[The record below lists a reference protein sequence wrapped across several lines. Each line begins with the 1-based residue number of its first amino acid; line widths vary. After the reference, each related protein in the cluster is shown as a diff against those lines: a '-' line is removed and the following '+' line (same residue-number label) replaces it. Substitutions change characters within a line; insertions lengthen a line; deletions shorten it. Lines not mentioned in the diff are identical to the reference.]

1 MNRFSTFFAA
11 ALSAA
16 ALFATPA
23 MAQSENES
31 TDYKRPATEIVEA
44 ATKAVQRLSERPKFA
59 EFAKNAQAMVI
70 FPDVVRAGFLV
81 TAQAGSGVI
90 VKRRADGTWSAPA
103 FYGLESAGLG
113 LQGGVEVSNIGI
125 LVMNKAA
132 LTPFYSG
139 GIDLGVDANFTVA
152 SFSRA
157 LDAEVTPDLV
167 TFTTAKG
174 AFAGVSV
181 KGSNF
186 RPQVDRN
193 EELYG
198 RKLNTQQVN
207 DDTALSGPGVKAL
220 QKALNAL

>member
-1 MNRFSTFFAA
+1 MNRFKNFFAA

-16 ALFATPA
+16 ALIAGPA
-23 MAQSENES
+23 LAQSDNEN
-31 TDYKRPATEIVEA
+31 TDYKRPAAEIVEA

-59 EFAKNAQAMVI
+59 ELARDAQALVI

-81 TAQAGSGVI
+81 TGQAGSGVLI
-90 VKRRADGTWSAPA
+90 KRRADGTWSAPA

-113 LQGGVEVSNIGI
+113 LQAGVEVSNIGI

-139 GIDLGVDANFTVA
+139 GIDLGVGAGFAVA
-152 SFSRA
+152 TLSRA

-167 TFTTAKG
+167 TFTTSKG

-181 KGSNF
+181 KGTNF
-186 RPQVDRN
+186 RPQLDRN

-220 QKALNAL
+220 QAALNAL